1 VPSNH
6 LKSMGAVEMGREEF
20 LDILEESLGLS

>member
-20 LDILEESLGLS
+20 LDVLEEVIGLK